1 MSLLEFHEIGVIQPC
16 KVSSLRGWRLERE
29 IQQMGAPRL
38 RCSDIM
44 VPQESLDERKISSH
58 LRSIKVE
65 SLGLGTGTGFSLMLS
80 SGVLC
85 VAKLEDHYPLEWFS
99 EGSLD
104 SSYSSSTW
112 NSLEMPGLGQARP
125 TESETLGARPS
136 SRFQLQRSQG
146 CSLPLGVNCPNAF
159 FFFYLCTCG

>member
-1 MSLLEFHEIGVIQPC
+1 MTPGKGNPAD
-16 KVSSLRGWRLERE
+16 
-29 IQQMGAPRL
+29 GAPRF

-58 LRSIKVE
+58 LRSIKAE
-65 SLGLGTGTGFSLMLS
+65 FLGLGTGTGFSLMLS

-85 VAKLEDHYPLEWFS
+85 VAKLEDRYPLEWFS

-104 SSYSSSTW
+104 SSSSSTW

-125 TESETLGARPS
+125 TESEALGARPS
-136 SRFQLQRSQG
+136 SRFQLQRRSQG
-146 CSLPLGVNCPNAF
+146 CSLPLGVSCPNAF
-159 FFFYLCTCG
+159 FGLCTSGEDASGILFP